1 MSMDS
6 PFSTP
11 GTGEK
16 GSKDSFKT
24 PDSQQASS
32 SKERQLEPFKRPPS
46 PSLLRN
52 LKRRKAK
59 VLDEEEYVE
68 RVEKIIERDFFPE
81 LDRIRARTEYIEAS
95 ERNDAAAMRRLKVGM
110 TSLILV
116 GLSLSCFLFRHLVPI
131 LH

>member
-1 MSMDS
+1 MDS

-11 GTGEK
+11 GTGK
-16 GSKDSFKT
+16 KAGDSFKT
-24 PDSQQASS
+24 PDSQAASAAASS
-32 SKERQLEPFKRPPS
+32 SKQLEPFKRPPS

-52 LKRRKAK
+52 LKKRKAK

-95 ERNDAAAMRRLKVGM
+95 ERNDAAAMRYVCEE
-110 TSLILV
+110 S
-116 GLSLSCFLFRHLVPI
+116 HLTI
-131 LH
+131 

>member
-1 MSMDS
+1 MDS

-11 GTGEK
+11 GTGK
-16 GSKDSFKT
+16 KAGDSFKT
-24 PDSQQASS
+24 PDSQAASS
-32 SKERQLEPFKRPPS
+32 SSSSKQLEPFKRPPS

-52 LKRRKAK
+52 LKKRKAK

-95 ERNDAAAMRRLKVGM
+95 EKNDKAAMRYVKRMSTDNLN
-110 TSLILV
+110 
-116 GLSLSCFLFRHLVPI
+116 
-131 LH
+131 